1 MSYSGPE
8 TAVASFFT
16 AKITRKVSNF
26 MSSGN
31 EPLQTYIYI

>member
-16 AKITRKVSNF
+16 AKITCKVSNYRPF
-26 MSSGN
+26 DN
-31 EPLQTYIYI
+31 AP